1 MLIQQGHSNFDF
13 NCQNSTTINLPP
25 KFLIS
30 PHWGRGISP
39 LTLKAIWKALEIA
52 GLQFISGISLEIRE
66 IFANSYLWHTFGAT
80 ASENTAFIFI
90 KKLAMN
96 TFSCAFFK
104 IYILKLSGYF
114 IR

>member
-1 MLIQQGHSNFDF
+1 MHIQLGHSNFDF
-13 NCQNSTTINLPP
+13 NCQNSTTVNLPP

-30 PHWGRGISP
+30 PHWERGIFP
-39 LTLKAIWKALEIA
+39 LTLKAIWKTLEIA
-52 GLQFISGISLEIRE
+52 GLKFISGISLEICE
-66 IFANSYLWHTFGAT
+66 IFTNSYLWHTFGAT
-80 ASENTAFIFI
+80 ASENTAFIFN